1 MNNSKDNF
9 SQKTIGILINTRY
22 GKLIHAYYM
31 FFKNLQKLY
40 KSTNNIISGQ
50 FMNTSFHTI
59 NYYHK
64 ILIQFIYL
72 SYIKNDLIKIGES
85 ILDYIEF
92 LIKFKFKTSL
102 NDKYFLK
109 IKNKDRK
116 EYKTKLNFKKKIFNK
131 IINWFNL
138 FDDYISYVKDNS
150 TLSDIKSIL
159 EDYSNFNSES
169 NEYVF
174 ETQSSFMFRINIQRC
189 DFLKGKFSLACKNY
203 NDALFYFIRAA
214 KKKSLVIDGLI
225 KKKSLKHIYKITS
238 IIKEKIEQFKLK
250 NLNMEKEMKEFQ
262 KIKNNILYNKKL
274 SIGKKYS
281 NRYLKCKEINTETFG
296 EKIEKIKY
304 NILKNIKEFE
314 IKENKDILILIDF
327 NLYNNNE
334 DNVYAKNYKL
344 DVFIDET
351 ISIVNNYLCSY
362 DRCSVFIYTNE
373 YYIICPLMYVN
384 KIDINSFSKDLINYE
399 NITFKEKNETE
410 DYDINLND
418 LSDKDIEYNFGENN
432 TNEYSQEESLYLSQK
447 EEKNYNKINGL
458 IKTINFIN
466 NYSKKKGEEK
476 KEKYI
481 ILFTDMLNMEYF
493 DEEQIEKIL
502 DNLNKDKDVIFL
514 LVGKNEKLD
523 LKKDNHNNIHFNNY
537 KKIENI
543 ILSKYGEKSDI
554 INFENMKKIKTILSS
569 NTIIRDEIIYRNEI
583 YK

>member
-1 MNNSKDNF
+1 M
-9 SQKTIGILINTRY
+9 
-22 GKLIHAYYM
+22 
-31 FFKNLQKLY
+31 
-40 KSTNNIISGQ
+40 
-50 FMNTSFHTI
+50 
-59 NYYHK
+59 
-64 ILIQFIYL
+64 
-72 SYIKNDLIKIGES
+72 
-85 ILDYIEF
+85 
-92 LIKFKFKTSL
+92 
-102 NDKYFLK
+102 
-109 IKNKDRK
+109 
-116 EYKTKLNFKKKIFNK
+116 
-131 IINWFNL
+131 
-138 FDDYISYVKDNS
+138 
-150 TLSDIKSIL
+150 
-159 EDYSNFNSES
+159 
-169 NEYVF
+169 
-174 ETQSSFMFRINIQRC
+174 
-189 DFLKGKFSLACKNY
+189 
-203 NDALFYFIRAA
+203 
-214 KKKSLVIDGLI
+214 
-225 KKKSLKHIYKITS
+225 
-238 IIKEKIEQFKLK
+238 
-250 NLNMEKEMKEFQ
+250 
-262 KIKNNILYNKKL
+262 
-274 SIGKKYS
+274 
-281 NRYLKCKEINTETFG
+281 
-296 EKIEKIKY
+296 
-304 NILKNIKEFE
+304 
-314 IKENKDILILIDF
+314 IDF

-384 KIDINSFSKDLINYE
+384 NIDINSFSKDLINYK

-418 LSDKDIEYNFGENN
+418 FKDNDIEFNLGENN
-432 TNEYSQEESLYLSQK
+432 TNEYSQEESLELSQK

-466 NYSKKKGEEK
+466 NYSKMKGEEK

-514 LVGKNEKLD
+514 LVGKNEKIGV
-523 LKKDNHNNIHFNNY
+523 KKDNHNNINIHFNNY

-569 NTIIRDEIIYRNEI
+569 NTIIRDEIIYPNEI

>member
-1 MNNSKDNF
+1 M
-9 SQKTIGILINTRY
+9 L
-22 GKLIHAYYM
+22 
-31 FFKNLQKLY
+31 
-40 KSTNNIISGQ
+40 
-50 FMNTSFHTI
+50 
-59 NYYHK
+59 
-64 ILIQFIYL
+64 
-72 SYIKNDLIKIGES
+72 
-85 ILDYIEF
+85 
-92 LIKFKFKTSL
+92 
-102 NDKYFLK
+102 
-109 IKNKDRK
+109 
-116 EYKTKLNFKKKIFNK
+116 
-131 IINWFNL
+131 
-138 FDDYISYVKDNS
+138 
-150 TLSDIKSIL
+150 
-159 EDYSNFNSES
+159 
-169 NEYVF
+169 
-174 ETQSSFMFRINIQRC
+174 
-189 DFLKGKFSLACKNY
+189 
-203 NDALFYFIRAA
+203 YFISSEPA
-214 KKKSLVIDGLI
+214 KKQSFVIDGLI
-225 KKKSLKHIYKITS
+225 KKRSLKHIYKIIF
-238 IIKEKIEQFKLK
+238 IIKEKIEKFELK
-250 NLNMEKEMKEFQ
+250 NLNMEKEMKIFQ
-262 KIKNNILYNKKL
+262 KNKNNIHNKKL

-281 NRYLKCKEINTETFG
+281 NRYLKGKEINTETFG

-384 KIDINSFSKDLINYE
+384 NIDINSFSKDLINYK

-418 LSDKDIEYNFGENN
+418 FKDNDIEFNLGENN
-432 TNEYSQEESLYLSQK
+432 FNEYSQEESLELSQK

-466 NYSKKKGEEK
+466 NYSKMKGEEK

-514 LVGKNEKLD
+514 LVGKNEKIGV
-523 LKKDNHNNIHFNNY
+523 KKDNHNNINIHFNNY

-569 NTIIRDEIIYRNEI
+569 NTIIRDEIIYPNEI